1 LPVPVVAVQVT
12 LPVAGSSAPHSFTAS
27 AGPDTPSDEDA
38 SADAAR
44 SQDFLR
50 FKVMLDS
57 PRR

>member
-1 LPVPVVAVQVT
+1 M
-12 LPVAGSSAPHSFTAS
+12 
-27 AGPDTPSDEDA
+27 PSDEDA